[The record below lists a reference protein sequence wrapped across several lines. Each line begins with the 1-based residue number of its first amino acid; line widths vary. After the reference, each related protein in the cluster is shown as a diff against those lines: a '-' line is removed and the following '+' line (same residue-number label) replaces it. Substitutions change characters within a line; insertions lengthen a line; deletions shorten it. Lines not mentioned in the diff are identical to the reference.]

1 MNRVSFFKL
10 LIAAPV
16 AFSAACTMG
25 DTKAPPL
32 TGPSELSLALAV
44 TATPDLI
51 AANGASQSVIGIVAR
66 DAFGQAKGNVQLRI
80 DTIDENGLIVEQGTL
95 SQRLVTTNS
104 NGQASVTFTAPM
116 ETIPGVDANGTVTVR
131 VLPIGTDSGSNW
143 ARIVRIR
150 LVPPTVVIVPGA
162 PVPSFTFSPTN
173 PTTGQTVV
181 FNASASFDPDGT
193 IVSYTWNWDD
203 ADGDTPPRLTY
214 VEDHDFAS
222 ARTYYVKLTVT
233 DNLGNKTS
241 LIKAVTVQ

>member
-1 MNRVSFFKL
+1 MNRVSLFRSL
-10 LIAAPV
+10 VVVSL
-16 AFSAACTMG
+16 AFGVGCTMA

-32 TGPSELSLALAV
+32 AGPSELSLALAI

-66 DAFGQAKGNVQLRI
+66 DAFGQPKGNVQLRI
-80 DTIDENGLIVEQGTL
+80 DVIDDQGLIIEQGTL

-116 ETIPGVDANGTVTVR
+116 ETIPGVDSNGSVTVR
-131 VLPIGTDSGSNW
+131 VLPVGTDFGTNF

-150 LVPPTVVIVPGA
+150 LVPPTVVVVPGA
-162 PVPSFTFSPTN
+162 PVPNFTFSPTN
-173 PTTGQTVV
+173 PTVGQTVV
-181 FNASASFDPDGT
+181 FNASASYDPDGT

-203 ADGDTPPRLTY
+203 ADGDTPPRTAP

-222 ARTYYVKLTVT
+222 ARTCYVKLTVT
-233 DNLGNKTS
+233 DNLGNRTS
-241 LIKAVTVQ
+241 LFKAVTVQ